1 MSILICISVVIYNS
15 RLFDNLS
22 VINMLDINLLWNLH
36 CCKCTVHGI
45 NMMKNEKNNGYRPA
59 DSYDCKNAR
68 YYRTGDGE
76 WIGLEAMIRM
86 RVSNSKDTYTAIG
99 LKNVIRTVTVPCR
112 AP

>member
-1 MSILICISVVIYNS
+1 M
-15 RLFDNLS
+15 
-22 VINMLDINLLWNLH
+22 
-36 CCKCTVHGI
+36 K
-45 NMMKNEKNNGYRPA
+45 KNEKNNGYRPTV
-59 DSYDCKNAR
+59 SYDCKNAR

-86 RVSNSKDTYTAIG
+86 RVSNSKDTYTAVG